1 MVALLELVVSFFV
14 AGLLIDGFRR
24 VVKHAL
30 AGMSDDRTWVRFIS
44 VLIVVPTFLGSMLV
58 GLMALRWVLGI
69 G

>member
-1 MVALLELVVSFFV
+1 MAALLELVVWFFV

-30 AGMSDDRTWVRFIS
+30 AGMSDDRMWVRALS
-44 VLIVVPTFLGSMLV
+44 VLIVVPTFIGVMLAV
-58 GLMALRWVLGI
+58 LMGIRWALGI

>member
-1 MVALLELVVSFFV
+1 VTALLELVVWFFV

-30 AGMSDDRTWVRFIS
+30 AGMGDDRMWVRFIS
-44 VLIVVPTFLGSMLV
+44 VLIVVPTFIGTMLAGV
-58 GLMALRWVLGI
+58 MAIRWVLGI